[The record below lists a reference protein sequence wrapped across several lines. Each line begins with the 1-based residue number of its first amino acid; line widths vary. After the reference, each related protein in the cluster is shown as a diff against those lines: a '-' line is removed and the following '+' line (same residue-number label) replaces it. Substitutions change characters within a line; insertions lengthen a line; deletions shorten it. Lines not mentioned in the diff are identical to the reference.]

1 MMTPGPIFLLATI
14 ADEQAAAGL
23 SLAPGA
29 VAAMHALRD
38 LIRAQPWAREP
49 SQAAPAAVVA
59 PVPKPRK
66 ARAKAEPRPGS
77 CAARDLA
84 EARSWKAAGD
94 ARGASL
100 ERAILKCAK
109 EEQAWIDA
117 HPWDCS
123 PEGKA
128 WYAAHSFN
136 GQRALAAEAEQ
147 AAREAE
153 QAAA

>member
-29 VAAMHALRD
+29 IAAMHALRD
-38 LIRAQPWAREP
+38 LIRAQPWAKEAP
-49 SQAAPAAVVA
+49 QAVQVQPTA
-59 PVPKPRK
+59 KPRK
-66 ARAKAEPRPGS
+66 AKRSAPEPRPGS

-100 ERAILKCAK
+100 ERAILKCAR

-128 WYAAHSFN
+128 WYEANSFV
-136 GQRALAAEAEQ
+136 GQRSRQAEADRAVAEAEQ
-147 AAREAE
+147 AAA
-153 QAAA
+153 